1 MPAGRPRK
9 TDTDQRRLEFVRLV
23 ESGHDFV
30 KAAQAARFSP
40 QAVVAMLS
48 NDIETRQ
55 VVAHLLTKLALDE
68 AA

>member
-40 QAVVAMLS
+40 QAVLAILAK
-48 NDIETRQ
+48 DPAARQ
-55 VVAHLLTKLALDE
+55 VVTHLLTSQLDE